1 MINWETIIIN
11 QKKSIP
17 RWVIFSIDIGICLF
31 SICFAFMLRFN
42 FNINEILHSYRLEYS
57 ISVVIFLRIT
67 AFLITKT
74 YSGIIRYTG
83 SQDAVRIFVAVF
95 ASSLTMYLFD
105 ISHYYFFKRGVGLSL
120 LPIAV
125 VIIDFLIT
133 LMLMTSI
140 RLGYKLL
147 YRQVKNASIEKSR
160 VLIYGAG
167 QMGLI
172 TKRALDHDTSARFKI
187 IAFLD
192 NDPSKVDKTLEG
204 VKIIKGDEELDSLIE
219 GKNIDQVIIAIQDIS
234 QKKKKLIIET
244 CLQYGVKVSTIPPVA
259 KWINGELAVNQIKT
273 VKIEDLLGR
282 EPIELDNENVTRQY
296 SNKVIMVTGAAG
308 SIGSEIA
315 RQIIQLNPDRIIL
328 IDSAET
334 PLYELQFEL
343 KNDSSFISFNRFEF
357 VIADIKNEHVMRNIF
372 MQFKPDKVFHAAAYK
387 HVPLME
393 NHPSRAIEN
402 NVLGTKIIADL
413 AVEFNVSKFVMV
425 STDKAVNPTNVMG
438 ASKRIAEI
446 YVQSLNNLYALKGDT
461 NYTKFITTRFGN
473 VLGSNGSVIPVFRKQ
488 IENGGPITVTH
499 PDITRYFMTIPEAC
513 QLVLEAGAMGKGGEI
528 FLFDMGQSVKIIDL
542 ARKMIKLSGLEEGKD
557 IEIKFTGLRP
567 GEKIYEEL
575 LNNDENT
582 LPTHHPQITIGKV
595 LEYDYNEVS
604 NAINNLIISAGNED
618 NMNIVRHMKMIV
630 PEFKSNNSEYEILD
644 KELAYIQK

>member
-1 MINWETIIIN
+1 MINWETIILN

-17 RWVIFSIDIGICLF
+17 RWVIFSIDIGICIF
-31 SICFAFMLRFN
+31 SICFAFLLRFN
-42 FNINEILHSYRLEYS
+42 FNFNEIIHSYKLEYS

-74 YSGIIRYTG
+74 YSGIVRYTG

-95 ASSLTMYLFD
+95 ASSLTIYLFD
-105 ISHYYFFKRGVGLSL
+105 ISHYYFIKRGSGLSL

-187 IAFLD
+187 VAFLD

-234 QKKKKLIIET
+234 QSRKKQIIET
-244 CLQYGVKVSTIPPVA
+244 CLQYGVKVSTIPPVT

-282 EPIELDNENVTRQY
+282 EPIQLDNENVIRQY
-296 SNKVIMVTGAAG
+296 SKKVIMVTGAAG

-315 RQIIQLNPDRIIL
+315 RQIIQLNPDRIL
-328 IDSAET
+328 LVDSAET

-343 KNDSSFISFNRFEF
+343 KNDSTLGSFNRFEF
-357 VIADIKNEHVMRNIF
+357 IIADIKNELVMRNIF
-372 MQFKPDKVFHAAAYK
+372 MTYRPDKVFHAAAYK

-402 NVLGTKIIADL
+402 NVLGTKILADL

-446 YVQSLNNLYALKGDT
+446 YVQSLNNLYALKGKT
-461 NYTKFITTRFGN
+461 SYTKFITTRFGN

-513 QLVLEAGAMGKGGEI
+513 QLVLEAGAMGNGGEI

-557 IEIKFTGLRP
+557 IAIKYTGLRP

-575 LNNDENT
+575 LNNNENT
-582 LPTHHPQITIGKV
+582 MPTHHPQITIGKV
-595 LEYDYNEVS
+595 LEYDYIEVS
-604 NAINNLIISAGNED
+604 DAINNLIIAAANED

-644 KELAYIQK
+644 KELVNIQK